1 MSRSRANKSKGK
13 TAPEIDI
20 REDTRK
26 KAEEYERDIKK
37 LWKVILRADEE
48 KRAKIMESLDEKTI
62 IALRTFNNPYK
73 KPVIEGE
80 KIKCLAFN
88 VINFTEKYA
97 RRFATTAVI
106 GFLYRMLDEHSPS
119 DIEEYV
125 SENDPVFANLYNK
138 QVKEL
143 ILNKP
148 EEKLLADFEE
158 IKKDIEKLKTTSD
171 KTVLREKIKESFI
184 IRSKIIKYHIHLVK
198 GEREEYDKKKE
209 AIDRIIRN
217 KNNEIKQAG
226 DALEIAKVRLEKR
239 KAFEE
244 SHIKKAEKVEE
255 KLEAKLEEKSIEIEK
270 KEEKVE
276 KKEEKEEDE
285 KVGRSTFKKEVSKD
299 MMTTKEARTRSIK
312 SFEDEIKNHQNLLI
326 QLEKELKEK
335 SEESEKLVVII
346 AEFNIKID
354 GFLTKFRELKEEY
367 NKLHKQSNKSK
378 SKKKSD
384 KTHPLDD
391 VEIDKYEPSEEELD
405 KIAESV
411 KKELNIKET
420 AEEHTEKIQNII
432 QEFMDK
438 YFRYNPDNHVRCAY
452 KPNYEDETRTP
463 LKTDENGDIIEKDIE
478 RSVIPPDDTFF
489 RLDRYIENNYEPLRQ
504 ATDDIYCE
512 KSDFEFDITPLETF
526 EGDTQGEVDEKFNQ
540 YKRKYAE
547 EFESDIFCARFYRHN
562 LLSPWEQNREIR
574 DFYTEKTEIIKR
586 ILDQNKED
594 ARMGQK
600 ISKDRAE
607 KGKAKDAK
615 KLGKD
620 PKSRKQYLQANPP
633 TQLEQHGAVHMD
645 KIDTHD
651 IIKESSI
658 PRDREEANS
667 KEIEVGVHVI
677 KPRISSR
684 GSGKRRVRG
693 FAEQYHFNIPSE
705 ELEKGQMQV
714 QSPKEFQ
721 KKLLEQEQNL

>member
-1 MSRSRANKSKGK
+1 
-13 TAPEIDI
+13 
-20 REDTRK
+20 
-26 KAEEYERDIKK
+26 
-37 LWKVILRADEE
+37 
-48 KRAKIMESLDEKTI
+48 
-62 IALRTFNNPYK
+62 
-73 KPVIEGE
+73 
-80 KIKCLAFN
+80 
-88 VINFTEKYA
+88 
-97 RRFATTAVI
+97 
-106 GFLYRMLDEHSPS
+106 
-119 DIEEYV
+119 
-125 SENDPVFANLYNK
+125 
-138 QVKEL
+138 
-143 ILNKP
+143 
-148 EEKLLADFEE
+148 
-158 IKKDIEKLKTTSD
+158 
-171 KTVLREKIKESFI
+171 
-184 IRSKIIKYHIHLVK
+184 
-198 GEREEYDKKKE
+198 
-209 AIDRIIRN
+209 RN

-326 QLEKELKEK
+326 KLEKELKEK

-452 KPNYEDETRTP
+452 KPNYE
-463 LKTDENGDIIEKDIE
+463 
-478 RSVIPPDDTFF
+478 
-489 RLDRYIENNYEPLRQ
+489 
-504 ATDDIYCE
+504 
-512 KSDFEFDITPLETF
+512 
-526 EGDTQGEVDEKFNQ
+526 
-540 YKRKYAE
+540 
-547 EFESDIFCARFYRHN
+547 
-562 LLSPWEQNREIR
+562 
-574 DFYTEKTEIIKR
+574 
-586 ILDQNKED
+586 
-594 ARMGQK
+594 
-600 ISKDRAE
+600 
-607 KGKAKDAK
+607 
-615 KLGKD
+615 
-620 PKSRKQYLQANPP
+620 
-633 TQLEQHGAVHMD
+633 
-645 KIDTHD
+645 
-651 IIKESSI
+651 
-658 PRDREEANS
+658 
-667 KEIEVGVHVI
+667 
-677 KPRISSR
+677 
-684 GSGKRRVRG
+684 
-693 FAEQYHFNIPSE
+693 
-705 ELEKGQMQV
+705 
-714 QSPKEFQ
+714 
-721 KKLLEQEQNL
+721 